1 MKSSVR
7 SEEEVLREVKQRQ
20 FPWLS
25 VPIPDV
31 TARTFSLESQVSAL
45 CQ

>member
-1 MKSSVR
+1 MKSSVG

-25 VPIPDV
+25 VQIPDV
-31 TARTFSLESQVSAL
+31 TARTLSLEAQVSAL